1 MKEALLNKLNPA
13 NLSLDSKEA
22 IEALTVEEL
31 KELAKTYPANKNYLE
46 VKNSETGVKFFAH
59 YGSLIWHKTRFP
71 NAQFELVDVM
81 PSVTTVAKGI
91 PIGAPEKVLP
101 PNSLEKTG
109 EEGQV
114 KEQTEEEKAAA
125 AEKKASEKAAAAK
138 KKADPKKSKIK

>member
-31 KELAKTYPANKNYLE
+31 KELAQTYPANKNYLE

-125 AEKKASEKAAAAK
+125 E